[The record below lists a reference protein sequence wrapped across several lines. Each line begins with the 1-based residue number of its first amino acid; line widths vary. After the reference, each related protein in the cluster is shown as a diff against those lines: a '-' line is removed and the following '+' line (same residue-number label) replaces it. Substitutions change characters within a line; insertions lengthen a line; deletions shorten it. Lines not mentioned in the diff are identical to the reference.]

1 MRVAV
6 LAVVMA
12 TLSGCASASDVA
24 SRGKVVLAA
33 TDPDKIGYCPAEL
46 IAKARAEVAFARAA
60 AQRGEPIAAK
70 RHLDEAERISA
81 RIVDERERC
90 ITVVREPDP
99 GTAKLDGDGDGV
111 EDALDRCLQERED
124 LDGFVDNDGCPDV
137 DDDGDGLSDV
147 IDKCP
152 REPEDLDGFEDLDGC
167 PEAGP

>member
-1 MRVAV
+1 MKYTLLAIV
-6 LAVVMA
+6 LA
-12 TLSGCASASDVA
+12 GCASASDV
-24 SRGKVVLAA
+24 STRGRVVLDQ

-70 RHLDEAERISA
+70 LHLDAAERISA
-81 RIVDERERC
+81 RIPGERDKC
-90 ITVVREPDP
+90 IAVVRDEPDP
-99 GTAKLDGDGDGV
+99 GTTKRDGDGDGV
-111 EDALDRCLQERED
+111 EDALDRCLQDRED

-167 PEAGP
+167 PERGP

>member
-1 MRVAV
+1 MSADHH
-6 LAVVMA
+6 LAPGA
-12 TLSGCASASDVA
+12 RKTTQLRQLLA
-24 SRGKVVLAA
+24 SR
-33 TDPDKIGYCPAEL
+33 EL
-46 IAKARAEVAFARAA
+46 EFI
-60 AQRGEPIAAK
+60 
-70 RHLDEAERISA
+70 LEAHNGISA

-99 GTAKLDGDGDGV
+99 GTAKLDGDGDGG

>member
-1 MRVAV
+1 MRSAV
-6 LAVVMA
+6 LSVV
-12 TLSGCASASDVA
+12 LLGCASASDVS
-24 SRGKVVLAA
+24 SRGRVVLDA
-33 TDPDKIGYCPAEL
+33 TDPEKIGYCPAEL

-60 AQRGEPIAAK
+60 ARRGEPIAANL
-70 RHLDEAERISA
+70 HLDEAERIGA
-81 RIVDERERC
+81 LIQAERDKC
-90 ITVVREPDP
+90 IAVRAPEPP
-99 GTAKLDGDGDGV
+99 TTTKRDGDGDGV

-167 PEAGP
+167 PEPGP